1 MTTTLSSKGQIVL
14 PAAARRRLGL
24 QVGAKLACQIQGNH
38 IVLTPSAAKQTRLR
52 FVRNKA
58 SGLLVTVAPAGAPT
72 VTSEQVHALLAD
84 FP

>member
-24 QVGAKLACQIQGNH
+24 RAGAVFNCSVRGEE
-38 IVLTPSAAKQTRLR
+38 IVLALAQPAIPKPR
-52 FVRNKA
+52 FVRCKKT
-58 SGLLVTVAPAGAPT
+58 GLVSIAAVKGAPRL
-72 VTSEQVHALLAD
+72 TSERVAELLAD

>member
-24 QVGAKLACQIQGNH
+24 QVGAQLACKIEDNH
-38 IVLTPSAAKQTRLR
+38 IVLTPLVPRVARSHY
-52 FVRNKA
+52 VRNKA
-58 SGLLVTVAPAGAPT
+58 SGLLVTAAPAGSPL
-72 VTSEQVHALLAD
+72 VTSEQVHELLAD